1 MIIRKV
7 PLFSLLFFLTTCF
20 SLAQPVFRQTLTPWA
35 DSVLQTM
42 TLEDQIGQLFMVPAW
57 SDPKH
62 QYFNENQVI
71 QWIRDY
77 HVGGIIFFQGG
88 PLNQIK
94 YTNLYQSQS
103 KIPLLIGMDAEWSLS
118 MRLDS
123 TILYPRQMTLGAI
136 QDKGD
141 VYDFLTCPF

>member
-1 MIIRKV
+1 
-7 PLFSLLFFLTTCF
+7 
-20 SLAQPVFRQTLTPWA
+20 
-35 DSVLQTM
+35 M

-62 QYFNENQVI
+62 QYFNEKQVM

-94 YTNLYQSQS
+94 YTNLYQSHS
-103 KIPLLIGMDAEWSLS
+103 S
-118 MRLDS
+118 
-123 TILYPRQMTLGAI
+123 YLGQISAMPN
-136 QDKGD
+136 G
-141 VYDFLTCPF
+141 